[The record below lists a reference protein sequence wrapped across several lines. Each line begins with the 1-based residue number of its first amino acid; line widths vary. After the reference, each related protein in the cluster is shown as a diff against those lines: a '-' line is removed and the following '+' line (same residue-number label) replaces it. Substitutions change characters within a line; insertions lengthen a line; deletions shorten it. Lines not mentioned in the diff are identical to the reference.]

1 MTKLLDGKKLAEK
14 VFKEIQEKIR
24 SANLKLKLAVIF
36 VGENPASQAFVNQKG
51 KMCQAVDVGF
61 EVHKYPETI
70 KTAELVQAVRGIS
83 ANPQT
88 SGLIIQLPLPVQID
102 EQTILN
108 GIPPEKDPDVLT
120 RRNTAQFYLGNFSLL
135 PPVLAGIVRIFDE
148 YKIKLNGKNVLVVG
162 AGKLVGKPAAF
173 WAISQEATVM
183 VANALTK
190 KLSDFTKK
198 ADIIISGAGKAGLI
212 KGSMVK
218 KGVVIIDA
226 GTSLKKVSKKGKKS
240 PAQLTIVGD
249 VDFKTVSKKASYITP
264 VPGGVGPMT
273 VAMLLE
279 NLIKLNLK

>member
-1 MTKLLDGKKLAEK
+1 MKLLDGKKLAEK
-14 VFKEIQEKIR
+14 AFKEIQEKIR

-51 KMCQAVDVGF
+51 KMCQAVGVGF
-61 EVHKYPETI
+61 EVHKYPEAI

-83 ANPQT
+83 SNPQIN
-88 SGLIIQLPLPVQID
+88 GLIVQLPLPAQID
-102 EQTILN
+102 EGAILSS
-108 GIPPEKDPDVLT
+108 IPPEKDPDVLT

-148 YKIKLNGKNVLVVG
+148 YKIKLKGKNVLVVG